1 MSIKNSL
8 YLIILLLTFISGFL
22 LGNKMDK
29 VGRYQSSDLGVIL
42 DTKTGIFY
50 IKKPDKDIIV
60 VLDMLQLKKQKYKTD
75 Y

>member
-8 YLIILLLTFISGFL
+8 YLIILILTFISAFL

-50 IKKPDKDIIV
+50 IKKPDKDIVV

>member
-1 MSIKNSL
+1 MSFKNSL

-50 IKKPDKDIIV
+50 IKKPDKDIVV

>member
-8 YLIILLLTFISGFL
+8 YLIILLLIIISGFL

-50 IKKPDKDIIV
+50 IKKPDKDIVV

>member
-8 YLIILLLTFISGFL
+8 YLIILLLTFILGFL

-50 IKKPDKDIIV
+50 IKKPDKDIVV

>member
-8 YLIILLLTFISGFL
+8 YLIILLLIFISGFL

-50 IKKPDKDIIV
+50 IKKPDKDIVV

>member
-50 IKKPDKDIIV
+50 IKKPDKDIVV